1 VYFLI
6 EVKRDLVR
14 AREFDEKGYLEYNV
28 IIPIRMTVVN
38 ITLTLHYLGQ
48 YVEMSSVKVETVHNK
63 ISIYM

>member
-1 VYFLI
+1 MYFLI

>member
-1 VYFLI
+1 MYLLI

-48 YVEMSSVKVETVHNK
+48 YVENIRHKRKT
-63 ISIYM
+63 I